1 MTLQKKLEYLASD
14 GRHFQILA
22 QVTFLSFGI
31 LILDWDANVAN
42 YIATAIGA
50 LGIQFLFI
58 HQHKL
63 PLNSIKSAMITTLG
77 LCLLLKANSP
87 IIFLLAATLAIAQK
101 FVFRINNKH
110 LWNPANFGIIVAIV
124 LSENAWVSPGQ
135 WGTEALIVLAVST
148 FGFAVLTKVKRL
160 DTGLIFLFTIAIL
173 EFSRTILYMNW
184 NIEVWLHKM
193 SSGSIWLFAFFMI
206 TDPMTTPDNKK
217 ARILWTILVASISF
231 YLSNFYFINSSVQW
245 VLFFATPLTPLIDR
259 LIKSE
264 RFQWNSSQL
273 LFHSKKILGMKTI
286 IKILIFGLALFPTER
301 SFGFCGFY
309 VAKADATLFN
319 NKSEVILVRDGRKT
333 VITMSNDFNGNFK
346 DFAMVVPVPVVLQR
360 DQIKVVRRD
369 VFDYLDAYSAP
380 RLVEYYDNNP
390 CWQIEYLS
398 DDLNIS
404 MSRAPMSVDL
414 KEESVTSNKYV
425 KIEARYQVG
434 EYDILLL
441 SATQSTGLRDWLISN
456 GYKIPDTADEVLE
469 PYIKSKMKFFV
480 AKVNLKEVSKN
491 KFEYLSPIQITFEH
505 EKFMLPIRLG
515 MANSQGS
522 QDMIVYAFTKTG
534 RIECTNYRTIK
545 MPTDRNVPLYV
556 KEEFGN
562 FYKNLFQKTWKNEN
576 RNGVFLEYAWDVTP
590 NWGMKCDPCVG
601 PPPLNQEFADAGV
614 WWANNQTGERTFF
627 TRLHVRYEKS
637 KFPSD
642 LNFQVTPNNEQYQAR
657 YVLTNPATGEF
668 DCEEGQVYIEQL
680 LERRKLEVDE
690 YTALTGRVS
699 AKSTA
704 YINEYQKYKKP
715 GSKRNDTVTPFLR
728 GFRTPW
734 KKILLILALGTLTMW
749 VLQNRKQSVLS

>member
-1 MTLQKKLEYLASD
+1 MTLRKNLEYLASD

-22 QVTFLSFGI
+22 QVTFLSFGV
-31 LILDWDANVAN
+31 LILDWDAHIMN
-42 YIATAIGA
+42 YIATATGA

-58 HQHKL
+58 HHLKL
-63 PLNSIKSAMITTLG
+63 PLHSIKSAMITTLG

-87 IIFLLAATLAIAQK
+87 IIFFLAAVLAIAQK
-101 FVFRINNKH
+101 FVFRINHKH
-110 LWNPANFGIIVAIV
+110 LWNPANFGIIAAIV
-124 LSENAWVSPGQ
+124 LSDNAWVSPGQ

-148 FGFAVLTKVKRL
+148 LGFAVLTKVKRL
-160 DTGLIFLFTIAIL
+160 DTGLIFLSSVAIL
-173 EFSRTILYMNW
+173 EFARTVLYMNW

-217 ARILWTILVASISF
+217 ARIIWTILVASISF
-231 YLSNFYFINSSVQW
+231 YLTNFYFINSSFQW

-259 LIKSE
+259 FMKSE
-264 RFQWNSSQL
+264 RFQWTSSQL
-273 LFHSKKILGMKTI
+273 LIHSKKFLSMKTMIKIFILG
-286 IKILIFGLALFPTER
+286 LLFLHTER

-333 VITMSNDFNGNFK
+333 VITMSNDFSGDFK

-369 VFDYLDAYSAP
+369 VFEYLDAYSAP
-380 RLVEYYDNNP
+380 RLVEYHDQNP
-390 CWQIEYLS
+390 CYI
-398 DDLNIS
+398 
-404 MSRAPMSVDL
+404 PMSTCDNM
-414 KEESVTSNKYV
+414 SVEMLGSVNMTSVKRSETTSNKYV

-441 SATQSTGLRDWLISN
+441 SASQSTGLRDWLIAN
-456 GYKIPDTADEVLE
+456 GYKIPATADEVLE
-469 PYIKSKMKFFV
+469 PYIKSNMKFFV
-480 AKVNLKEVSKN
+480 AKVNLKEVSKS
-491 KFEYLSPIQITFEH
+491 KFEYLSPIQISFDH

-556 KEEFGN
+556 KEEFGT

-657 YVLTNPATGEF
+657 YVLTNPAPGAF

-680 LERRKLEVDE
+680 IERRKLEVDE
-690 YTALTGRVS
+690 YAALTGRVNP
-699 AKSTA
+699 KSSA
-704 YINEYQKYKKP
+704 YISEYQKYKKP
-715 GSKRNDTVTPFLR
+715 GAKKNDTAIPFIR
-728 GFRTPW
+728 GFKTPW
-734 KKILLILALGTLTMW
+734 NKILMILALAALTIW
-749 VLQNRKQSVLS
+749 VLQNKKNPALT

>member
-1 MTLQKKLEYLASD
+1 M
-14 GRHFQILA
+14 
-22 QVTFLSFGI
+22 
-31 LILDWDANVAN
+31 
-42 YIATAIGA
+42 
-50 LGIQFLFI
+50 
-58 HQHKL
+58 
-63 PLNSIKSAMITTLG
+63 
-77 LCLLLKANSP
+77 
-87 IIFLLAATLAIAQK
+87 
-101 FVFRINNKH
+101 
-110 LWNPANFGIIVAIV
+110 
-124 LSENAWVSPGQ
+124 
-135 WGTEALIVLAVST
+135 
-148 FGFAVLTKVKRL
+148 
-160 DTGLIFLFTIAIL
+160 
-173 EFSRTILYMNW
+173 EF
-184 NIEVWLHKM
+184 
-193 SSGSIWLFAFFMI
+193 F
-206 TDPMTTPDNKK
+206 TTPFS
-217 ARILWTILVASISF
+217 L
-231 YLSNFYFINSSVQW
+231 
-245 VLFFATPLTPLIDR
+245 
-259 LIKSE
+259 
-264 RFQWNSSQL
+264 
-273 LFHSKKILGMKTI
+273 KKILGMKTI
-286 IKILIFGLALFPTER
+286 IKILIFGLALFQTER

-715 GSKRNDTVTPFLR
+715 GSQRNDTVTPFLR